1 MTTMMATTK
10 QTKKVTK
17 MAGLDVANR
26 MDNNILVID
35 TFLLNIVTVGVS
47 ATRVESTT
55 EYQSQLL
62 DSLYFIMIQ
71 VRSDQILID
80 VF

>member
-1 MTTMMATTK
+1 MTTMTATTK

-26 MDNNILVID
+26 MDNNILVVD

>member
-1 MTTMMATTK
+1 
-10 QTKKVTK
+10 

>member
-1 MTTMMATTK
+1 
-10 QTKKVTK
+10 

-35 TFLLNIVTVGVS
+35 TFLLNIVTVGVYAS
-47 ATRVESTT
+47 RVESTT

-71 VRSDQILID
+71 VRSDQILIY

>member
-1 MTTMMATTK
+1 
-10 QTKKVTK
+10 

-26 MDNNILVID
+26 MDNNILVVD
-35 TFLLNIVTVGVS
+35 TFLLNIVAVGVS
-47 ATRVESTT
+47 ASRVESTT